1 MYKTSQGI
9 TRMRNFKLKLGVIAL
24 INAALLGCGGGG
36 GGSSGNDS
44 GAAGSGSTSAG
55 NSGASYSAITQAN
68 YETVAATVT
77 DPVGELT
84 NLNSATGLITSG
96 VEVDA
101 APLSLATASTQ
112 IYKRFSAKGAQLV
125 TGATYTEACSRGG
138 SVTVNE
144 SVVSDSKLTAG
155 DRLTISANN
164 CAEDDLPALN
174 GTLSI
179 TINAVS
185 GDPVNSSRYS
195 LDMTSTFGNLTM
207 SSGARRV
214 LIDGDLKISAT
225 QNGGSDISVGLSGS
239 RLSLSIAQSGT
250 QTNAYTLADFNLSG
264 TQTATS
270 TSLAGSYTLSGTSSR
285 LGAYSYRVQTVR
297 PVVVSGSGSFVSAG
311 SLLITGTPA
320 TVTVTSLDGTML
332 RLDYSA
338 NGDGIVTANST
349 LTRSQFEALN

>member
-1 MYKTSQGI
+1 
-9 TRMRNFKLKLGVIAL
+9 MRNFRLKLGVIAL
-24 INAALLGCGGGG
+24 INATLLGCGGGG
-36 GGSSGNDS
+36 SSGSDD
-44 GAAGSGSTSAG
+44 GAAGSGSSSAG

-68 YETVAATVT
+68 YQTVAATVV

-84 NLNSATGLITSG
+84 NLNSAAGLLTSG

-101 APLSLATASTQ
+101 APLSLASASTQ
-112 IYKRFSAKGAQLV
+112 IYKRFSAKGARLV
-125 TGATYTEACSRGG
+125 TGASATYTEACSRGG

-144 SVVSDSKLTAG
+144 SVASDSKTTAG
-155 DRLTISANN
+155 DRVTISANN
-164 CAEDDLPALN
+164 CTEDDLPTLN

-185 GDPVNSSRYS
+185 GDPVNSNRYS
-195 LDMTSTFGNLTM
+195 VDMTSSFGNLTM

-214 LIDGDLKISAT
+214 LIDGDLRISAA
-225 QNGGSDISVGLSGS
+225 QNGSSDTTVGLSGS

-250 QTNAYTLADFNLSG
+250 QTNAYTLADFNLTG
-264 TQTATS
+264 TETATS
-270 TSLAGSYTLSGTSSR
+270 TSLAGSYTLSGSSAK
-285 LGAYSYRVQTVR
+285 LGAYAYRVQTVR

-311 SLLITGTPA
+311 SMLITGTPA
-320 TVTVTSLDGTML
+320 TVTVTSLDGTTV

>member
-1 MYKTSQGI
+1 
-9 TRMRNFKLKLGVIAL
+9 MRNFKLKLGVIAL

-36 GGSSGNDS
+36 SSGNDS
-44 GAAGSGSTSAG
+44 GATGAGSTSAG
-55 NSGASYSAITQAN
+55 NPGASYSAITEAN
-68 YETVAATVT
+68 YQTVAATVV

-84 NLNSATGLITSG
+84 NLNSATGRLTSG

-101 APLSLATASTQ
+101 AQLSLATASTQ
-112 IYKRFSAKGAQLV
+112 IYKRFSAKSARLV
-125 TGATYTEACSRGG
+125 TGATATYTEACSRGG

-144 SVVSDSKLTAG
+144 SVTSDSKLTPG
-155 DRLTISANN
+155 DRLTISATN
-164 CAEDDLPALN
+164 CIEDDLPALN

-185 GDPVNSSRYS
+185 GDPVNSNRYS
-195 LDMTSTFGNLTM
+195 LGMTSTFGNLSM

-214 LIDGDLKISAT
+214 LIDGDLKIFAA
-225 QNGGSDISVGLSGS
+225 QNGGSDTSVGLSGS
-239 RLSLSIAQSGT
+239 RLSLSIAQSGR
-250 QTNAYTLADFNLSG
+250 QTNAYILADFNLTG
-264 TQTATS
+264 TETATS
-270 TSLAGSYTLSGTSSR
+270 TSLAGNYTLSGSSAK

-297 PVVVSGSGSFVSAG
+297 PVVVSGSGSFVSTG

-320 TVTVTSLDGTML
+320 TVTVTSLDGTTL

-338 NGDGIVTANST
+338 NGNSIVTANST

>member
-1 MYKTSQGI
+1 
-9 TRMRNFKLKLGVIAL
+9 MRNFRLKLGVIAL

-36 GGSSGNDS
+36 SSGNDD
-44 GAAGSGSTSAG
+44 GAASSGSAG

-68 YETVAATVT
+68 YQTVAATVV
-77 DPVGELT
+77 DPVGELA
-84 NLNSATGLITSG
+84 NLNSATGLLTSG

-112 IYKRFSAKGAQLV
+112 IYKRFSRKGAQLV

-138 SVTVNE
+138 SVTVTE
-144 SVVSDSKLTAG
+144 SVASDSKLTAG
-155 DRLTISANN
+155 DRVTISASN

-195 LDMTSTFGNLTM
+195 LDMTSTFGNLSM

-214 LIDGDLKISAT
+214 LIDGDLNISAA
-225 QNGGSDISVGLSGS
+225 QNGSSDISVGLSGS
-239 RLSLSIAQSGT
+239 RLSLNIAQSGT
-250 QTNAYTLADFNLSG
+250 QTNAYTLADFKLTG
-264 TQTATS
+264 TETATS

-311 SLLITGTPA
+311 SLLVTGTPA

-338 NGDGIVTANST
+338 NGDGIINANST